1 MVQAWFR
8 RGSGAAQVRFA
19 VGRNTSSKHR
29 AFHVS
34 FNGGW
39 TMVQVWFRRGAGVVQ
54 TGLRRGAERKMQS
67 QCLSRVFQGWFH
79 CGSGVVHVWFRRGS
93 GAAQLRLGVG
103 RNTNCSHHVFHVSFT
118 GGSPMVQA
126 WFRRGSGAAEK
137 GIGTQNANVISF
149 TRCSRMVPLLFRCGS
164 CVVQV
169 LFRCGPGGFGRE
181 SEYQLRPW
189 RLPRVVQW

>member
-1 MVQAWFR
+1 MVQAWFSHGSGVAHVSPHGINCRWRVTHGLLTCNQPWSR
-8 RGSGAAQVRFA
+8 RGSGVVQAWFRCGQGVDRNAQC
-19 VGRNTSSKHR
+19 KHNVLH
-29 AFHVS
+29 ALC
-34 FNGGW
+34 NGGSI
-39 TMVQVWFRRGAGVVQ
+39 MVQVWFTR
-54 TGLRRGAERKMQS
+54 
-67 QCLSRVFQGWFH
+67 
-79 CGSGVVHVWFRRGS
+79 GSGVVQVRPRCVWAWVGTPAAAIMSSTFRSLVARQWFRRG
-93 GAAQLRLGVG
+93 
-103 RNTNCSHHVFHVSFT
+103 
-118 GGSPMVQA
+118 P
-126 WFRRGSGAAEK
+126 GAAEK